1 MAQKMLVH
9 VSLFYRFLLHTE
21 ESNAKQIA
29 LVDQNHISA
38 YDKANITNHLP
49 SFHQLSPFMKLLLPV
64 AILYILKLLDL
75 SFMENVSWW
84 WINGL
89 GLFAFLWFEFFER
102 MLGLD
107 KRKDEML
114 HEKMLKERQKRQ
126 FNIRKK

>member
-1 MAQKMLVH
+1 
-9 VSLFYRFLLHTE
+9 
-21 ESNAKQIA
+21 
-29 LVDQNHISA
+29 
-38 YDKANITNHLP
+38 
-49 SFHQLSPFMKLLLPV
+49 MKLLILV
-64 AILYILKLLDL
+64 VVLYILKLLDL
-75 SFMENVSWW
+75 SFMENISWW

-126 FNIRKK
+126 FNIKKK